1 MATSQASRTVQI
13 KTPLGTDALL
23 LTHFS
28 AHEQVSR
35 LFEYDLQL
43 LSDAGDL
50 NADKILGQPVT
61 VKFQL
66 PDKAGNRFFNGF
78 VTEFSQTGYEERHHR
93 YQATVRPWF
102 WFLTRTSD
110 CRIFQGKTIP
120 DIFQAV
126 VGQYGFSDFKLKLSG
141 SYSPRDYC
149 VQYRETD
156 FNFLSRLLE
165 FEGIYYFFEHED
177 GKHLMILADD
187 ANAHSKFKGYETVPY
202 YPPSTPDVQR
212 ERDHLTS
219 WIQSKSVQ
227 SGAYATTDYDFSAPK
242 KSLLQSSSIS
252 KSHAQSK
259 FEIYDYPAE
268 LGKLDSGETSRVAK
282 VRIQEIQATQTIASG
297 EGDAAGLATG
307 YAFSLAKYPRADL
320 NIEYFI
326 IGSTIS
332 LTSDAHMSGG
342 ADPGTEFAISL
353 QAIDAKTPYRPQRST
368 PKPVVQGA
376 QTAIVVGAG
385 GDEIYTDKYGRV
397 KVQFPWDRQGKNDEN
412 SGCWI
417 RVAQVWA
424 GKQWGAMHIPRIGQE
439 VIVSFLEGDPDQPII
454 TGRVYNGANMPPY
467 DLPANKTQSG
477 IKSRSSKDGSPANF
491 NELRFED
498 KIGSEL
504 VTIHAEKDNEL
515 TVEHD
520 ETHTVGNDE
529 THKVG
534 HDETEAVGH
543 DQSLS
548 VGNDRSKTVEAN
560 ETVSVGKNRTETVNG
575 NESIT
580 IGKNRDEGVGG
591 NESVAVGKNQS
602 LAVTADQ
609 SITVGGGR
617 SMSVGKD
624 ESITVSGKR
633 QDTVGKDEEISVA
646 KNRSV
651 NVGEN
656 DELAVGKKLT
666 IDAADEIVMK
676 TGDASITM
684 KKDGTITIKGK
695 DITLDGSG
703 KVNVKASSDVTIKGS
718 KVSAN

>member
-1 MATSQASRTVQI
+1 MPTSQASRTVQI
-13 KTPLGTDALL
+13 KTPLGTDVLL

-35 LFEYDLQL
+35 LFEYDLQM

-50 NADKILGQPVT
+50 NADKILGHPVT

-66 PDKAGNRFFNGF
+66 PDNAGNRFFNGF

-110 CRIFQGKTIP
+110 CRIFQGKSIP

-126 VGQYGFSDFKLKLSG
+126 VGQYGFSDFKLKLNG

-177 GKHLMILADD
+177 GKHLMVLADD

-219 WIQSKSVQ
+219 WIQSKSVR

-252 KSHAQSK
+252 KSHAQAT

-307 YAFSLAKYPRADL
+307 YSFSLSKYPRADL

-376 QTAIVVGAG
+376 QTAIVVGPG
-385 GDEIYTDKYGRV
+385 GDEIYTDQYGRV
-397 KVQFPWDRQGKNDEN
+397 KVQFPWDRAGKNNEN

-439 VIVSFLEGDPDQPII
+439 VIVNFLEGDPDQPII

-520 ETHTVGNDE
+520 ETHSVGHDETHTVGNDE
-529 THKVG
+529 THKVARDESHSVG
-534 HDETEAVGH
+534 RDRKKDVGNNETVTVAKNRTESVGASESISIAQSRAASVGDNESVDVGKDQSFSVGGNQSISVSGSRALSVDKDEGINIGGKRTDQIAKNEEVTVGKDRKISIGEHD
-543 DQSLS
+543 SLS
-548 VGNDRSKTVEAN
+548 VG
-560 ETVSVGKNRTETVNG
+560 
-575 NESIT
+575 
-580 IGKNRDEGVGG
+580 
-591 NESVAVGKNQS
+591 
-602 LAVTADQ
+602 
-609 SITVGGGR
+609 
-617 SMSVGKD
+617 
-624 ESITVSGKR
+624 
-633 QDTVGKDEEISVA
+633 
-646 KNRSV
+646 
-651 NVGEN
+651 
-656 DELAVGKKLT
+656 KKL
-666 IDAADEIVMK
+666 IIEAGDEIEIK
-676 TGDASITM
+676 SGDASVTL

-703 KVNVKASSDVTIKGS
+703 KINLKASSDVVIKGS
-718 KVSAN
+718 KVTQN

>member
-35 LFEYDLQL
+35 LFEYDLQM

-66 PDKAGNRFFNGF
+66 PDDAGDRYFNGY

-93 YQATVRPWF
+93 YQATVRPWL

-110 CRIFQGKTIP
+110 CRIFQGKSIP

-141 SYSPRDYC
+141 SYSPRNYC

-165 FEGIYYFFEHED
+165 FEGIHYFFEHQD

-187 ANAHSKFKGYETVPY
+187 ANAHSKAKGYETVPY
-202 YPPSTPDVQR
+202 YPPTTADAQR

-219 WIQSKSVQ
+219 WIQSKSVE

-242 KSLLQSSSIS
+242 KSLLHSSSIS
-252 KSHAQSK
+252 KSHAQAN

-307 YAFSLAKYPRADL
+307 YSFSLAKYPRADL

-326 IGSTIS
+326 IASTIS
-332 LTSDAHMSGG
+332 LTSDAHISGG

-353 QAIDAKTPYRPQRST
+353 QAIDAKTPYRPPRST

-385 GDEIYTDKYGRV
+385 GEEIYTDQYGRV
-397 KVQFPWDRQGKNDEN
+397 KVQFPWDREGKNNEN

-439 VIVSFLEGDPDQPII
+439 VIVNFLEGDPDQPII

-477 IKSRSSKDGSPANF
+477 IKSRSSKDGSAANF
-491 NELRFED
+491 NEIRFED

-504 VTIHAEKDNEL
+504 VTIHAEKDHEL
-515 TVEHD
+515 SVEND
-520 ETHTVGNDE
+520 ETHTVGRDENQTIGRDE
-529 THKVG
+529 TAKVG
-534 HDETEAVGH
+534 RDESH
-543 DQSLS
+543 S
-548 VGNDRSKTVEAN
+548 VGRDRTKSVTGNETNSIGKSRSESVGAN
-560 ETVSVGKNRTETVNG
+560 ESISITANRDESVGGNDTISIGKNHELSVGKNQSINVGEKRSLNVSSD
-575 NESIT
+575 ESIT
-580 IGKNRDEGVGG
+580 IGGKRVDQVDKDEETTIGKNRKVSVAEND
-591 NESVAVGKNQS
+591 SVAVGK
-602 LAVTADQ
+602 
-609 SITVGGGR
+609 
-617 SMSVGKD
+617 
-624 ESITVSGKR
+624 
-633 QDTVGKDEEISVA
+633 
-646 KNRSV
+646 
-651 NVGEN
+651 
-656 DELAVGKKLT
+656 KLL
-666 IDAADEIVMK
+666 IDAGDEILIK

-684 KKDGTITIKGK
+684 QKDGTITIKGK
-695 DITLDGSG
+695 DISLEGSG
-703 KVNVKASSDVTIKGS
+703 KINVKASSDVTIKGS
-718 KVSAN
+718 KVAAN